1 MTNFKYIDL
10 FSGIGGFHQA
20 MQNLGGE
27 CVLASEIDEYAINVY
42 KKNYGIDSAHDI
54 NEIQNDEI
62 PDHDVLCAG
71 FPCQA
76 FSKAGKQ
83 MGFSDPTKG
92 TLFFQIKRILL
103 AKQPKYILLENV
115 RNLLSHDH
123 HNTWHVIE
131 DELDKAGYNIK
142 AIVMSPHQLGIPQLR
157 ERVYI
162 LGIRKD
168 VYSDEL
174 IFDIPDK
181 KDKSS
186 LNAYEAGIFDENVD
200 EKYNIS
206 PQEERVLE
214 CWDEFYHGIKMK
226 VIGFPVWSFEFGAD
240 YPLDDYPD
248 WKAEFCL
255 KNRKLYKD
263 NKAFIDKWLKKWNNL
278 EEFTPTNRKFEWQA
292 GTSISSIWDGYIQFR
307 PSGIRVKRPD
317 AFPALVA
324 LVQIPIIG
332 KYKRRLTP
340 SEAARLQS
348 FPESFIPDD
357 NDFQAYKQFGNAVNV
372 NCVEFLAGQLFKY
385 GEKKNGKKT
394 TKKK

>member
-1 MTNFKYIDL
+1 MKKFKYIDL
-10 FSGIGGFHQA
+10 FAGIGGFHQA
-20 MQNLGGE
+20 MDNLGGK
-27 CVLASEIDEYAINVY
+27 CVLASEIDENAIKTY

-54 NEIQNDEI
+54 NDIRNEDI

-83 MGFSDPTKG
+83 MGFNDPTQG

-103 AKQPKYILLENV
+103 AKKPKFIVLENV
-115 RNLLSHDH
+115 KNLLSHDH
-123 HNTWHVIE
+123 KNTWNVIE

-168 VYSDEL
+168 IYNGDLVFE
-174 IFDIPDK
+174 IPNK
-181 KDKSS
+181 KDKSV
-186 LNAYEAGIFDENVD
+186 LNAYESGIFDEEVD
-200 EKYNIS
+200 EKYYIS
-206 PQEERVLE
+206 EQEKDVLN
-214 CWDEFYHGIKMK
+214 CWDEFYHGIDRKT
-226 VIGFPVWSFEFGAD
+226 IGFPIWSFEFGAT
-240 YPLDDYPD
+240 YPLDIYPD
-248 WKAEFCL
+248 WKAEFCR
-255 KNRKLYKD
+255 KNRELYKA
-263 NKAFIDKWLKKWNNL
+263 NKKFIDKWLKRWNYLND
-278 EEFTPTNRKFEWQA
+278 FTPTNRKFEWQA
-292 GTSISSIWDGYIQFR
+292 GTSITSIWDGYIQFR

-324 LVQIPIIG
+324 LVQIPVIG

-340 SEAARLQS
+340 REAARLQS

-372 NCVEFLAGQLFKY
+372 NCVEFLAKQLFKY
-385 GEKKNGKKT
+385 GQSKKVKN
-394 TKKK
+394 

>member
-1 MTNFKYIDL
+1 MMKKFKYIDL
-10 FSGIGGFHQA
+10 FAGIGGFHQA
-20 MQNLGGE
+20 MDNLGGK
-27 CVLASEIDEYAINVY
+27 CVLASEIDENAIKTY

-54 NEIQNDEI
+54 NDIKNEDI

-83 MGFSDPTKG
+83 MGFNDPTKG

-103 AKQPKYILLENV
+103 AKSPKFIVLENV
-115 RNLLSHDH
+115 KNLLSHDH
-123 HNTWHVIE
+123 KNTWNVIA

-168 VYSDEL
+168 IYDGDLVFE
-174 IFDIPDK
+174 IPTN
-181 KDKSS
+181 KDKSV
-186 LNAYEAGIFDENVD
+186 LNAYKSGIFDEEVD
-200 EKYNIS
+200 EKYYIS
-206 PQEERVLE
+206 KQEIDVLK
-214 CWDEFYHGIKMK
+214 CWDEFYHGIDRKI
-226 VIGFPVWSFEFGAD
+226 IGFPIWSFEFGAT
-240 YPLDDYPD
+240 YQLDIYPD
-248 WKAEFCL
+248 WKAEFCR
-255 KNRKLYKD
+255 KNRELYKS
-263 NKAFIDKWLKKWNNL
+263 NKKFIDKWLKKWNYLND
-278 EEFTPTNRKFEWQA
+278 FTPTNRKFEWQA

-340 SEAARLQS
+340 REAARLQS
-348 FPESFIPDD
+348 FPDSFIPDE
-357 NDFQAYKQFGNAVNV
+357 NDFQAYKQLGNAVNV
-372 NCVEFLAGQLFKY
+372 NCVEFLSRQLFEY
-385 GEKKNGKKT
+385 GK
-394 TKKK
+394 

>member
-1 MTNFKYIDL
+1 MARFKYIDL
-10 FSGIGGFHQA
+10 FAGIGGFHQA
-20 MQNLGGE
+20 MENLGGE
-27 CVLASEIDEYAINVY
+27 CVLASEIDESAIKTY
-42 KKNYGIDSAHDI
+42 MKNYGVNSAHDI
-54 NEIQNDEI
+54 NDIKDNEI

-83 MGFSDPTKG
+83 MGFNDPTKG

-103 AKQPKYILLENV
+103 AKQPEYIVLENV

-123 HNTWHVIE
+123 HNTWNVIA
-131 DELDKAGYNIK
+131 DELDKAGYNVK

-168 VYSDEL
+168 VYDKEL
-174 IFDIPDK
+174 EFIVPNK
-181 KDKSS
+181 KDKTS
-186 LNAYEAGIFDENVD
+186 LNAYEVGIFDEDVS

-206 PQEERVLE
+206 KSEEEVLE
-214 CWDEFYHGIKMK
+214 CWNEFYQGIDLK
-226 VIGFPVWSFEFGAD
+226 VIGFPVWSSEFGVS

-248 WKAEFCL
+248 WKADFCR
-255 KNRKLYKD
+255 KNRKLYED
-263 NKAFIDKWLKKWNNL
+263 NKKFIDSWLKKWNNL
-278 EEFTPTNRKFEWQA
+278 NGFTPTNRKFEWQA
-292 GTSISSIWDGYIQFR
+292 GTSIKSIWEGYIQFR

-324 LVQIPIIG
+324 LVQIPVIG
-332 KYKRRLTP
+332 KYRRRLTP
-340 SEAARLQS
+340 REAARLQS
-348 FPESFIPDD
+348 FPETFIPDE

-372 NCVEFLAGQLFKY
+372 NCVVYLAKQLFEY
-385 GEKKNGKKT
+385 GGLKIGEGTTEEK
-394 TKKK
+394 